1 MRAMGETIRP
11 ATTEGELDRW
21 LEIRNAIEPQ
31 PMTRAGL
38 RAERSS
44 INASLDLLAEADGR
58 VVGAGG
64 VAWGPISEETHGVF
78 IGIWVLP
85 AHRRR
90 GVGGHLYEQLGAFA
104 REGGME
110 RVMSGVLE
118 ADTAS
123 IQFAENR
130 GLRVDGGG
138 QFGHLDLTGQDS
150 RRPVRSIE
158 GVSVATFAERPDLER
173 ELYELDLLVHPEIPF
188 FAAEPLPSFEAWHAT
203 AAGDP
208 GFVAELSL
216 VAIEAGHA
224 IGAVQVYDA
233 ADKTAFIGMTTVHP
247 SARRRGIA
255 RHMKLV
261 LAERARA
268 AGWRRLETFNDGTNA
283 RIRALNE
290 SLGYIYDPM
299 FVIVRGELPD

>member
-1 MRAMGETIRP
+1 MRAMGVTIRP
-11 ATTEGELDRW
+11 TTTDDEVDRW
-21 LEIRNAIEPQ
+21 LEVRNAVEPQ

-44 INASLDLLAEADGR
+44 INASLDLIAEADRR

-64 VAWGPISEETHGVF
+64 VAWGPISEETRGVF
-78 IGIWVLP
+78 IGLWVLP
-85 AHRRR
+85 EHRRQ
-90 GVGGHLYEQLGAFA
+90 GVGSRLYEQLAAFA
-104 REGGME
+104 RGHGME

-118 ADTAS
+118 GDTAS

-130 GLRVDGGG
+130 GLRIDGGG
-138 QFGHLDLTGQDS
+138 QFGHLDLSAMDG
-150 RRPVRSIE
+150 RPPLEAIE
-158 GVSVATFAERPDLER
+158 DVSVTTFAERPDLER

-216 VAIEAGHA
+216 VAIEADHV
-224 IGAVQVYDA
+224 IGAVQIYDA
-233 ADKTAFIGMTTVHP
+233 ADGTAFIGMTTVHP
-247 SARRRGIA
+247 VARRRGIA

-268 AGWRRLETFNDGTNA
+268 AGWRRLETYNDGTNA

-290 SLGYIYDPM
+290 SLGYVYDPM
-299 FVIVRGELPD
+299 FVIVRGPLPD